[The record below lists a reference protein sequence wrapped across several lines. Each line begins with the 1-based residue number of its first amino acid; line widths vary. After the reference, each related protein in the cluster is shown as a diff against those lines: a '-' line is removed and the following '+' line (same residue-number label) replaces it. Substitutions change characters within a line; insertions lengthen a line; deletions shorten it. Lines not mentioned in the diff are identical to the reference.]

1 MVVIPS
7 NVVTIKDLKSFMQN
21 NGLFDENN
29 DIIIISEGI
38 NCYKLYPDEYKLS
51 MLCDRKPMA
60 AGLGSGGSVSDW
72 PLSSSPIRGNQ
83 LMANRDKTTPYID
96 IYEMLNKIH
105 NEMRDQN
112 EMTNTLLC
120 NIYDEKE
127 RALTAL
133 QDIRQLAEDSDDSE
147 SSDESVGNSLRQS
160 VIQTCLVKPLLAEL
174 NGSTAS
180 MRTMIA
186 GNNDLRQRFIK
197 SNERVAIDLKQNVSD
212 LLPQNSGLSE
222 LKASFRLDFY

>member
-1 MVVIPS
+1 
-7 NVVTIKDLKSFMQN
+7 
-21 NGLFDENN
+21 
-29 DIIIISEGI
+29 
-38 NCYKLYPDEYKLS
+38 
-51 MLCDRKPMA
+51 MLCDRFKIYVHSKSKPMVT
-60 AGLGSGGSVSDW
+60 GLASGGLLCDW

-83 LMANRDKTTPYID
+83 LMANRDNTTPDVD

-112 EMTNTLLC
+112 QMTNTLLC
-120 NIYDEKE
+120 KMFDEKE

-133 QDIRQLAEDSDDSE
+133 KDIRQLAEDSDNSE
-147 SSDESVGNSLRQS
+147 SSDECVGNGLRQS
-160 VIQTCLVKPLLAEL
+160 EIQKCLVKPLLAEL

-197 SNERVAIDLKQNVSD
+197 R
-212 LLPQNSGLSE
+212 
-222 LKASFRLDFY
+222 Y